1 MVLPKSS
8 CKFIKIIGIDAFLKF
23 FCNSAEEMNL
33 HGRKVRNTIS
43 EYFKTKPIDKAWVL
57 GSYKND

>member
-1 MVLPKSS
+1 MN
-8 CKFIKIIGIDAFLKF
+8 F